1 MGLLDSVRKNRGH
14 ASDILAKA
22 VQNSTVKK
30 QDDSLYYPER
40 DSTGSASVIIR
51 FLPQKN
57 TDAVPF
63 ISKYNHI
70 FKLKNSN
77 KWLWEAC
84 PTTVG
89 KDCPFC
95 ERNSKLFTSGNS
107 NMVQV
112 ARERKRKKEYYAN
125 ILVIK
130 DPKSP
135 EKEGRVFIYRFGQ
148 SIMDFLTNAISPKYE
163 DEPKFNPFDLWE
175 GADFYLRIRRDEVK
189 KQVTYAD
196 SKFATPSE
204 LFPDDDAKKEA
215 VLEQCYDLSEKCLK
229 NLKSYSE
236 LDEMAKPLYRDW
248 FPDDMEHEECSNMHT
263 EPEPRPSANTEPK
276 PSVPWKDE
284 PEEHGTMDD
293 TLSEFRKLVNEIK

>member
-130 DPKSP
+130 DGSAYMEEASCKDHICMNMGHISQVGETIICLPNEVFVKVIN
-135 EKEGRVFIYRFGQ
+135 KDGEGGDY
-148 SIMDFLTNAISPKYE
+148 DAI
-163 DEPKFNPFDLWE
+163 L
-175 GADFYLRIRRDEVK
+175 
-189 KQVTYAD
+189 Q
-196 SKFATPSE
+196 
-204 LFPDDDAKKEA
+204 
-215 VLEQCYDLSEKCLK
+215 
-229 NLKSYSE
+229 
-236 LDEMAKPLYRDW
+236 
-248 FPDDMEHEECSNMHT
+248 
-263 EPEPRPSANTEPK
+263 
-276 PSVPWKDE
+276 
-284 PEEHGTMDD
+284 
-293 TLSEFRKLVNEIK
+293 